1 MTPPAPPEPPGGLSG
16 GSGGLAKVLNTR
28 QQIYLEVLY
37 AIDRDNEEAQKRRWH
52 ATRERQP
59 AEQWRWIT
67 YGVDHPAAEA
77 TPVQQQLGQRE
88 VLDAGAGATLAAL
101 QRRGLIEL
109 RRVAQDSP
117 GGPVWH
123 TQVRLTRNGRA
134 AGRALREP
142 SDEPAPDRSLLPEWL
157 QAALE
162 AVASAHEQ
170 TLAKIDIGRVAA
182 RRLGPHGH
190 GYLEDASAWQYRLT
204 PAGLAYLAMA
214 RQRSCDPSS
223 PEES

>member
-1 MTPPAPPEPPGGLSG
+1 MTPPAPPTPPGGQPG
-16 GSGGLAKVLNTR
+16 GAGRAVQGLNAR
-28 QQIYLEVLY
+28 QQTYLEVLY
-37 AIDRDNEEAQKRRWH
+37 ALDQDNEEAQRRRWH

-67 YGVDHPAAEA
+67 YSIDHPAAEA
-77 TPVQQQLGQRE
+77 TSAQQQLGQRQ
-88 VLDAGAGATLAAL
+88 VLDAGTGATLAAL

-123 TQVRLTRNGRA
+123 THVRLTRSGRA
-134 AGRALREP
+134 AARALQPPSAEP
-142 SDEPAPDRSLLPEWL
+142 VPDRSLLPEWL

-162 AVASAHEQ
+162 TVAAAPEQ
-170 TLAKIDIGRVAA
+170 TLAKIAIGRVAA

-190 GYLEDASAWQYRLT
+190 GYIEDASAWQYRLT
-204 PAGLAYLAMA
+204 SAGQAYLAA
-214 RQRSCDPSS
+214 CSGRAGGS
-223 PEES
+223 

>member
-1 MTPPAPPEPPGGLSG
+1 MTPPAPPTPPGGQPG
-16 GSGGLAKVLNTR
+16 GVDRMAQGLNKR
-28 QQIYLEVLY
+28 QQAYLDVLY
-37 AIDRDNEEAQKRRWH
+37 AIDQDNEEAQRRRWH

-77 TPVQQQLGQRE
+77 TPAQQQLSQRH

-109 RRVAQDSP
+109 RRIVQDSP
-117 GGPVWH
+117 GGPIWH
-123 TQVRLTRNGRA
+123 TQVRLTRSGRA
-134 AGRALREP
+134 AGRALQPP
-142 SDEPAPDRSLLPEWL
+142 SAEPAPDRALLPEWL

-162 AVASAHEQ
+162 AVAAAPDQ
-170 TLAKIDIGRVAA
+170 TLAKVAIGRVAA

-190 GYLEDASAWQYRLT
+190 GYIEDASAWQYRLT
-204 PAGLAYLAMA
+204 PAGRTYLAA
-214 RQRSCDPSS
+214 SS
-223 PEES
+223 GPGDG